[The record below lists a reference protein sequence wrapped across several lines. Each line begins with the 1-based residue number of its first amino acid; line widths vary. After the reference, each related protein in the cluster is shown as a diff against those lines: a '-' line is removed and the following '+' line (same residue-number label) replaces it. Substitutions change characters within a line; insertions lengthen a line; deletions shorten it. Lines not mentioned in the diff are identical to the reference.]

1 MEPSKSYLNQSF
13 NDIVFENRNKEYGSY
28 ALRTLTKRNILRALF
43 LISGCVFIAVASIY
57 VDFSFFN
64 KSEPLVLNISEVSL
78 SDPPPLFKLLPPA
91 VPPAAKKMETSEL
104 TEMEVKDDDKV
115 KNEKDNKIIDEK
127 VDSTSNGTAEKG
139 SDAKSLESG
148 NGNTIYFSVE
158 VKPEYPGGSKGLT
171 KYLKDNVKYPQDA
184 KENGIQGTVV
194 VVFIVNED
202 GTVSD
207 AKIKKGIGGGCD
219 QEALRIV
226 NEMRKWKPGKQGGVA
241 VRVYQQIPIAFKLQ
255 D

>member
-1 MEPSKSYLNQSF
+1 MEPTKSYLDQSF

-28 ALRTLTKRNILRALF
+28 ALRILAKKNILKSLYF
-43 LISGCVFIAVASIY
+43 ITSIVLISVSAIY
-57 VDFSFFN
+57 IDFSFL
-64 KSEPLVLNISEVSL
+64 KKQEQLYLDTTVVTL

-91 VPPAAKKMETSEL
+91 VPPAAKKMESSEL
-104 TEMEVKDDDKV
+104 AEMEVK
-115 KNEKDNKIIDEK
+115 EDEK
-127 VDSTSNGTAEKG
+127 VKEESKKMDEKTDSTSNGNAEHG
-139 SDAKSLESG
+139 TDTKSLESG
-148 NGNTIYFSVE
+148 NGNTVYFSVE

-219 QEALRIV
+219 QEALRVV
-226 NEMRKWKPGKQGGVA
+226 NEMRKWKPGKQGGVP
-241 VRVYQQIPIAFKLQ
+241 VRVYQQIPIAFKLV

>member
-28 ALRTLTKRNILRALF
+28 ALRALTKRNILRAMY
-43 LISGCVFIAVASIY
+43 LISGVVFIAIASIY
-57 VDFSFFN
+57 IDFSFF
-64 KSEPLVLNISEVSL
+64 KRSEPLVLNMTEVTL
-78 SDPPPLFKLLPPA
+78 SDPPPLFNLLPPA
-91 VPPAAKKMETSEL
+91 VPPAAKKKETSEL
-104 TEMEVKDDDKV
+104 TEMEVKEDNQVDD
-115 KNEKDNKIIDEK
+115 KNEKKVIDEK

-139 SDAKSLESG
+139 TDTKSVESG
-148 NGNTIYFSVE
+148 NGNTVYYSVE

-202 GTVSD
+202 GSVSD

-226 NEMRKWKPGKQGGVA
+226 NEMRKWKPGKQGGVP
-241 VRVYQQIPIAFKLQ
+241 VKVYQQIPIAFKLL

>member
-28 ALRTLTKRNILRALF
+28 ALRALTKRNILRAMY
-43 LISGCVFIAVASIY
+43 LISGVVFIAIASIY
-57 VDFSFFN
+57 IDFSFF
-64 KSEPLVLNISEVSL
+64 KRSEPLILNITEVTL
-78 SDPPPLFKLLPPA
+78 SDPPPLFNLLPPA

-104 TEMEVKDDDKV
+104 TEMEVKEDDKV
-115 KNEKDNKIIDEK
+115 DDNKEKKVIDEK

-139 SDAKSLESG
+139 TDTKSVESG
-148 NGNTIYFSVE
+148 NGNTVYFNVE

-184 KENGIQGTVV
+184 KENGIQGTVL

-202 GTVSD
+202 GSVSD

-226 NEMRKWKPGKQGGVA
+226 NEMRKWKPGKQGGVP
-241 VRVYQQIPIAFKLQ
+241 VKVYQQIPIAFKLQ